1 MLLSICAALTA
12 IDSFRAHMHWARPT
26 RTAIS
31 GIAMDVMEDLATTTE
46 ATIPAELCGITSI
59 AVTTLVWIPS
69 KSSPEHDA
77 PRRTKQGYSRWH
89 RRTTLGIEA

>member
-1 MLLSICAALTA
+1 MLLSICAALMA
-12 IDSFRAHMHWARPT
+12 IASFRAHMHWARPT

-31 GIAMDVMEDLATTTE
+31 GIVMNVMEDLAMTTE
-46 ATIPAELCGITSI
+46 ATIPAELCGITST

-77 PRRTKQGYSRWH
+77 PRRTKQSYSR
-89 RRTTLGIEA
+89 

>member
-1 MLLSICAALTA
+1 MFLSICAALTA
-12 IDSFRAHMHWARPT
+12 IDSFRAHVHWVRLT

-46 ATIPAELCGITSI
+46 ATIPAELCGITST

-69 KSSPEHDA
+69 KPSPEHDA
-77 PRRTKQGYSRWH
+77 PRRT
-89 RRTTLGIEA
+89 